1 MLVYGTVGVWVGVGR
16 RQEKLYKRGS
26 MPMVWARD
34 SDKEGIDGEGVGE
47 VLNLTTSVNNL
58 VHCRR

>member
-1 MLVYGTVGVWVGVGR
+1 
-16 RQEKLYKRGS
+16 

-47 VLNLTTSVNNL
+47 VFKFNDVS
-58 VHCRR
+58 